1 LLDAPVLTGVPQNLR
16 TGDLL
21 KARYIVAISLM
32 TSIIMLAS
40 HSFWYGNSRH
50 ESSSDIGTYWIGLA
64 EKAWEYFQ
72 PSKAVDAVTGLHS
85 AGLGWP
91 YFTDWDL
98 GIHIQAIIDAE
109 RLGMLSKD
117 GPWGADERLEKLMQ
131 FLEDRELTNESLPY
145 LWYDSRNGRRF
156 GDKATNPWDT
166 GKLLV
171 ALSNL
176 KLRMPELAE
185 RIDHVV
191 YERIDYES
199 LTSSVD
205 GWATSLSLYAY
216 YCSTGFSYFWP
227 ERHTSVAEAVLENIV
242 SAERVETYGVSLPKA
257 DITCDPMLHAI
268 FELENDPRLLELAQQ
283 VYLAHEARFEI
294 TGMYTAFG
302 EGNTDLGDPTYVYE
316 WVLQRDGRA
325 WLVKDH
331 SGRESDIAPIVY
343 LKVAVGFSAI
353 FATGFAD
360 EMVEYILNLL
370 PEPNDGYMDGVDEDE
385 RFVKTIIDKT
395 NGLIIGAARY
405 AVSAFDLSCFP
416 FPFIQNGAINNTLVV
431 IGESKPRGPVG
442 AAHTTDTVGGMLITG
457 RLAGESVNG
466 TVKAA
471 IDGWMVSYDPSSGNV
486 TLLDTVSNL
495 IIVGSPG
502 INVVGYYYNCLRDS
516 FGDPAVPVLFLT
528 NYTGA
533 HNYLYVPGSGS
544 TYRMEFDDEGGL
556 IADYGTIMI
565 FKDQFGRYVAMAYG
579 VGAEGT
585 RVACEILRDYDLWD
599 FHGTAIIVEF
609 YTDVPGEYPNEI
621 SIVEVIP

>member
-1 LLDAPVLTGVPQNLR
+1 MVF
-16 TGDLL
+16 
-21 KARYIVAISLM
+21 
-32 TSIIMLAS
+32 IIMLVS
-40 HSFWYGNSRH
+40 HSFWSGNSRH
-50 ESSSDIGTYWIGLA
+50 GNSSDSGTYWIGLA

-72 PSKAVDAVTGLHS
+72 PGKAVDAMTGLHS

-109 RLGMLSKD
+109 RLRILSED

-145 LWYDSRNGRRF
+145 LWYDSRNGGRF

-171 ALSNL
+171 ALKNL
-176 KLRMPELAE
+176 KLHRPELAE

-199 LTSSVD
+199 LASRVD
-205 GWATSLSLYAY
+205 GWTTSLSLYAY

-227 ERHTSVAEAVLENIV
+227 ERHAPVAEAVLENIM
-242 SAERVETYGVSLPKA
+242 SAERVETHGVSLPKA
-257 DITCDPMLHAI
+257 DITCDPMLHAV
-268 FELENDPRLLELAQQ
+268 FELKNDPRLLELAQQ
-283 VYLAHEARFEI
+283 VYLAHEARYET
-294 TGMYTAFG
+294 TGKYTAFS

-316 WVLQRDGRA
+316 WVVRSDGRA

-343 LKVAVGFSAI
+343 LKVALGFSAI
-353 FATGFAD
+353 YRTDFAD
-360 EMVEYILNLL
+360 EMAEYILNLL

-385 RFVKTIIDKT
+385 RLVKTIIDKT
-395 NGLIIGAARY
+395 SGLIIEAARY
-405 AVSAFDLSCFP
+405 AVNAYGLSCFP
-416 FPFIQNGAINNTLVV
+416 YPFFQNGAINNTLVV
-431 IGESKPRGPVG
+431 IGESKPHGPVG
-442 AAHTTDTVGGMLITG
+442 AAHTTDTLGGILITG

-471 IDGWMVSYDPSSGNV
+471 IDGWMVSCDPKSGNV

-495 IIVGSPG
+495 IVVGSPG

-516 FGDPAVPVLFLT
+516 FGNPVVPVLFLT

-533 HNYLYVPGSGS
+533 YNYLYVPSSGS
-544 TYRMEFDDEGGL
+544 TYRMEFDGEDGL
-556 IADYGTIMI
+556 MADYGTIMI
-565 FKDQFGRYVAMAYG
+565 FKDQFGRYVAMVYG

-585 RVACEILRDYDLWD
+585 RVACEVLRDYDLWD
-599 FHGTAIIVEF
+599 LHGTAVIVKF
-609 YTDVPGEYPNEI
+609 YTDIPGEHPSKI
-621 SIVEVIP
+621 AIVEVVR